1 MAKAEYT
8 VLGTSPARMGGIE
21 RVIGAGI
28 YGIDFA
34 LKDELHGGILRSQYA
49 HAKIISIDTS
59 EAKKIPGVH
68 AVVTAADAPDVRY
81 GRTSIDRYMLAKNKV
96 RYMGDPVAAVAADSP
111 AIVKQ
116 ALKKIK
122 VVYEPLPVVIDQEEA
137 MKLDAPTLH
146 EDMPLPKNLP
156 VDVKVKNVCSFTAV
170 HVGDPDKAM
179 AEADIVVDEV
189 YETKMIHPQ
198 YLEPRIAAARV
209 EPDGRITVWAN
220 AQAPFAV
227 RTDVARLIGVALNK
241 VRIISTELG
250 GGFGG
255 KASGITS
262 GAAIEPIC
270 ALLAVKAK
278 RPVMIVLDKA
288 EETISTTI
296 RSGAKMY
303 IKTGVKKDGTIVAR
317 QGKVVYDAGAYSGF
331 GAMAGARC
339 TNMLGGWYLMPN
351 CHIDGY
357 VVYTNKQVCGPVR
370 GPGGPQAAFA
380 VESHMDSIAAKLGMD
395 PVEFRLKNTPK
406 PGDKIVGVPKLR
418 DVSLG
423 ETIRTAAEKIGY
435 TKVGA
440 QHAAPVLG
448 KNQGIGIA
456 TGSWIESAGPGGG
469 AVVKVNEDGSVTVHI
484 GKIDMGTAPRFG
496 IPLIAA
502 EELGVPVSDVTVVN
516 VDTDASPWD
525 AGTVGSRAI
534 IVSGTATRLAAIDAR
549 NQIFKMAASQL
560 EASPDDLEIKDK
572 QIRVRG
578 TPSKSVPLATIATA
592 AHNIIGEVIGRGYC
606 DNVAMMAEEKARGSS
621 QPFTAHACI
630 VEVSPDTGNVKIL
643 KYVAVHDIGF
653 PIHLAS
659 VEGQIEGATAMSI
672 GQALCEQVVFDNNG
686 RTMNPSFVD
695 YLMPTINMM
704 PRIETTL
711 VHGYPGAGP
720 YGAKGAGEIACVPP
734 MAAIANAICNA
745 TGVRITKLPLSPEN
759 VLRGLKEAG
768 KA

>member
-8 VLGTSPARMGGIE
+8 VLGTSIPRQGGVE

-28 YGIDFA
+28 YGIDLA

-49 HAKIISIDTS
+49 HAKIVSIDTS
-59 EAKKIPGVH
+59 EAKKVPGVH

-81 GRTSIDRYMLAKNKV
+81 GRTYIDRYMLAKNKV

-137 MKLDAPTLH
+137 MKPDAPTLH
-146 EDMPLPKNLP
+146 DDMPLPKNLP
-156 VDVKVKNVCSFTAV
+156 EGVKVKNVCSYTPV

-179 AEADIVVDEV
+179 AEADVVVDEV

-198 YLEPRIAAARV
+198 YLEPRIAAAQV

-220 AQAPFAV
+220 AQAPFGV
-227 RTDVARLIGVALNK
+227 RTDVARLLGVSLNK
-241 VRIISTELG
+241 VRVLSTELG

-395 PVEFRLKNTPK
+395 PTEFRLKNTPK
-406 PGDKIVGVPKLR
+406 PGDKIIGVPKLR

-423 ETIRTAAEKIGY
+423 ETIKTAVEKIGWG
-435 TKVGA
+435 KVK
-440 QHAAPVLG
+440 LE

-502 EELGVPVSDVTVVN
+502 EELGVPVNDVTVVN

-534 IVSGTATRLAAIDAR
+534 IVSGTATKLAAIDAR

-572 QIRVRG
+572 QIRVKG
-578 TPSKSVPLATIATA
+578 TPSKSVPLATIATN
-592 AHNIIGEVIGRGYC
+592 AHNVIGEVIGRGYC

-630 VEVSPDTGNVKIL
+630 VEVDTNTGNVKIL

-653 PIHLAS
+653 PIHPVA

-734 MAAIANAICNA
+734 MAAIANAIYNA
-745 TGVRITKLPLSPEN
+745 TGVRIRTLPLSPEN
-759 VLRGLKEAG
+759 VLRALKEAG

>member
-1 MAKAEYT
+1 MAKAEFK
-8 VLGTSPARMGGIE
+8 VIGTSPARMGGVE
-21 RVIGAGI
+21 RVIGKGI
-28 YGIDFA
+28 YGIDLS

-49 HAKIISIDTS
+49 HAKIVSIDTG
-59 EAKKIPGVH
+59 EAKALPGVH

-81 GRTSIDRYMLAKNKV
+81 GRSYIDRYMLAKHRV
-96 RYMGDPVAAVAADSP
+96 RYMGDPVAAVAADTP
-111 AIVKQ
+111 AIVRQ

-122 VVYEPLPVVIDQEEA
+122 VVYEPLPVVLDQEEA
-137 MKLDAPTLH
+137 MKPDAPTLH

-156 VDVKVKNVCSFTAV
+156 EGVKVKNVCGFTAV
-170 HVGDPDKAM
+170 RVGDAEKAM
-179 AEADIVVDEV
+179 AEADVVVDEV

-198 YLEPRIAAARV
+198 YLEPRIAAAQV

-220 AQAPFAV
+220 AQAPFPV
-227 RTDVARLIGVALNK
+227 RTDVARLLGVPLNK
-241 VRIISTELG
+241 IRVLSTELG

-262 GAAIEPIC
+262 GAAVEPIC

-317 QGKVVYDAGAYSGF
+317 TGKVIYDTGAYSGF
-331 GAMAGARC
+331 GAQAGGRC

-406 PGDKIVGVPKLR
+406 AGDKIIGVPKLR

-423 ETIRTAAEKIGY
+423 ETIKIAAEKIGWG
-435 TKVGA
+435 KVK
-440 QHAAPVLG
+440 LE
-448 KNQGIGIA
+448 KNQGVGIA

-469 AVVKVNEDGSVTVHI
+469 SVVKVNEDGSVTVHV

-502 EELGVPVSDVTVVN
+502 EELGVPVEDVTVVN

-534 IVSGTATRLAAIDAR
+534 LVSGTATRLAAIDAR
-549 NQIFKMAASQL
+549 NQLFKIAASRL
-560 EASPDDLEIKDK
+560 ECSPDDLEIVDK
-572 QIRVRG
+572 QVRVKG

-592 AHNIIGEVIGRGYC
+592 AHTVIGEVIGRGYF
-606 DNVAMMAEEKARGSS
+606 DNVAMVAEEKARGSS

-630 VEVSPDTGNVKIL
+630 VEVNPDTGNVKIL
-643 KYVAVHDIGF
+643 KYVAVHDIGQ
-653 PIHLAS
+653 PIHTVA
-659 VEGQIEGATAMSI
+659 VEGQIEGAAAMSI
-672 GQALCEQVVFDNNG
+672 GQALCEQVVFDKDG

-711 VHGYPGAGP
+711 VPGYPGSGP

-734 MAAIANAICNA
+734 MAAIANAIYNA
-745 TGVRITKLPLSPEN
+745 TGVRINKLPLSPEN
-759 VLRGLKEAG
+759 VLRGLKAAG

>member
-1 MAKAEYT
+1 MAKAEFK
-8 VLGTSPARMGGIE
+8 VVGTSPARKGGVE
-21 RVIGAGI
+21 RVIGKGI
-28 YGIDFA
+28 YGIDLM
-34 LKDELHGGILRSQYA
+34 LKDQLHGGILRSQYA

-81 GRTSIDRYMLAKNKV
+81 GRSYFDRYILARNKV

-111 AIVKQ
+111 AVVKQ

-122 VVYEPLPVVIDQEEA
+122 VVYEPLPVVIDPEEA
-137 MKLDAPTLH
+137 MKPEAPTLH

-156 VDVKVKNVCSFTAV
+156 EGVKVKNVCSFAAV
-170 HVGDPDKAM
+170 RVGDAEKAM
-179 AEADIVVDEV
+179 AEADVVVNEV

-198 YLEPRIAAARV
+198 YLEPRIAAAQV
-209 EPDGRITVWAN
+209 EPNGRITVWAN
-220 AQAPFAV
+220 SQGPFPV
-227 RTDVARLIGVALNK
+227 RQEISKTLGIPLNN
-241 VRIISTELG
+241 VRVIAAELG

-255 KASGITS
+255 KGSGITS

-270 ALLAVKAK
+270 ALLAMKAK

-296 RSGAKMY
+296 RSGAKLY
-303 IKTGVKKDGTIVAR
+303 IKTGVKKDGTIMAR
-317 QGKVVYDAGAYSGF
+317 IGKVIYDTGGYSGF
-331 GAMAGARC
+331 GAQAGGRC

-380 VESHMDSIAAKLGMD
+380 VESHMDSIAAKLDMD
-395 PVEFRLKNTPK
+395 PGEFRLKNIPK
-406 PGDKIVGVPKLR
+406 AGDKIVGVPKLR

-423 ETIRTAAEKIGY
+423 ETIKIAAEKIGY
-435 TKVGA
+435 KKVGA
-440 QHAAPVLG
+440 QFIAPALG

-484 GKIDMGTAPRFG
+484 GKIDMGTIPGFG
-496 IPLIAA
+496 IPLIVA
-502 EELGVPVSDVTVVN
+502 EELGVPVEDVTVVN

-525 AGTVGSRAI
+525 AGTVGSRGILVA
-534 IVSGTATRLAAIDAR
+534 GTASRLAAIDAR
-549 NQIFKMAASQL
+549 NQLFKMAATQL
-560 EASPDDLEIKDK
+560 ECSPEDLEIVNK
-572 QIRVRG
+572 QIRVKG
-578 TPSKSVPLATIATA
+578 TPAKSVSLETVATN
-592 AHNIIGEVIGRGYC
+592 AHNVIGEVIGRGYF
-606 DNVAMMAEEKARGSS
+606 DNVAAVAEEKAHGSS
-621 QPFTAHACI
+621 QPFTTHACI
-630 VEVSPDTGNVKIL
+630 VEVDTMTGNLKIL

-653 PIHLAS
+653 PIHPVA
-659 VEGQIEGATAMSI
+659 VEGQIEGAAAMSI
-672 GQALCEQVVFDNNG
+672 GQALCEQVIVDKDG

-711 VHGYPGAGP
+711 IHGYPGSGP

-734 MAAIANAICNA
+734 MAAIANAIYNA
-745 TGVRITKLPLSPEN
+745 TGVRIKTLPLSPAN
-759 VLRGLKEAG
+759 VLRALKEAG

>member
-8 VLGTSPARMGGIE
+8 VLGTSIPRMGGVE
-21 RVIGAGI
+21 RVTGAGI
-28 YGIDFA
+28 FGIDLVLQDA
-34 LKDELHGGILRSQYA
+34 LCGGILRSQYA
-49 HAKIISIDTS
+49 HAKIVSIDTS
-59 EAKKIPGVH
+59 EAKAIAGVR

-81 GRTSIDRYMLAKNKV
+81 GRTYIDRYMLAKNRV

-122 VVYEPLPVVIDQEEA
+122 VVYEPLPVVLDPEET
-137 MKLDAPTLH
+137 MKPSAPTLH
-146 EDMPLPKNLP
+146 DDMPLPKNLP
-156 VDVKVKNVCSFTAV
+156 ADAKVKNVCSYTVV
-170 HVGDPDKAM
+170 HMGDPDKAM
-179 AEADIVVDEV
+179 AEADLVVDEV

-198 YLEPRIAAARV
+198 YLEPRIAAARL
-209 EPDGRITVWAN
+209 EQNGRLTVWAN

-227 RTDVARLIGVALNK
+227 RTDVAKLLALPLSK
-241 VRIISTELG
+241 VRILSSDLG

-270 ALLAVKAK
+270 ALLALEAK
-278 RPVMIVLDKA
+278 RTVMIVLDKA

-296 RSGAKMY
+296 RSGAKLY
-303 IKTGVKKDGTIVAR
+303 IKTGVKRDGTIVAR
-317 QGKVVYDAGAYSGF
+317 TGKVVYDAGAYSGF

-339 TNMLGGWYLMPN
+339 TNMLGGWYLTPN
-351 CHIDGY
+351 VHIDGY

-395 PVEFRLKNTPK
+395 PAEFRLKNMPEA
-406 PGDKIVGVPKLR
+406 GDRIVGVPKLR

-423 ETIRTAAEKIGY
+423 ETIRIAKEKIGWG
-435 TKVGA
+435 KVK
-440 QHAAPVLG
+440 LK

-469 AVVKVNEDGSVTVHI
+469 AMVKVNEDGSVTVHI
-484 GKIDMGTAPRFG
+484 GKIDMGTIPGFG
-496 IPLIAA
+496 IPLIVA
-502 EELGVPVSDVTVVN
+502 EELGVPVSDVMVVN

-525 AGTVGSRAI
+525 AGTVGSRGI

-549 NQIFKMAASQL
+549 NQLFRLAANQL

-572 QIRVRG
+572 QIRVKG
-578 TPSKSVPLATIATA
+578 TPSKSIPLATVATA
-592 AHNIIGEVIGRGYC
+592 AHTAIGEVIGRGYC
-606 DNVAMMAEEKARGSS
+606 DNKAMEAEEKAHGSS

-630 VEVSPDTGNVKIL
+630 VEVDPDTGNVKIL
-643 KYVAVHDIGF
+643 RYVAVHDIGF
-653 PIHLAS
+653 PIHPAA
-659 VEGQIEGATAMSI
+659 VEGQIEGAAAMSI
-672 GQALCEQVVFDNNG
+672 GQALCEQVVFDKNG
-686 RTMNPSFVD
+686 RTLNPSFVD

-720 YGAKGAGEIACVPP
+720 YGAKGAGEIACVPVL
-734 MAAIANAICNA
+734 ACIANAIYNA
-745 TGVRITKLPLSPEN
+745 VGVRLTKLPLNPEN
-759 VLRGLKEAG
+759 VLRALREKKKHAS
-768 KA
+768 

>member
-8 VLGTSPARMGGIE
+8 VLGTSTPRMGGVE

-28 YGIDFA
+28 YGIDLE
-34 LKDELHGGILRSQYA
+34 LKGELHGGILRSQYA
-49 HAKIISIDTS
+49 HAKIVSIDTS
-59 EAKKIPGVH
+59 EAKKLPGVH

-81 GRTSIDRYMLAKNKV
+81 GRTYIDRYMLAKNKV

-137 MKLDAPTLH
+137 MKPEAPTLH
-146 EDMPLPKNLP
+146 DDMPLPKNLP
-156 VDVKVKNVCSFTAV
+156 EGVKVKNVCSYTAV
-170 HVGDPDKAM
+170 HVGDPEKAM
-179 AEADIVVDEV
+179 AEADLVVDEV

-198 YLEPRIAAARV
+198 YLEPRIAAAQV

-220 AQAPFAV
+220 AQAPFGV
-227 RTDVARLIGVALNK
+227 RTDVARLLGIPLNQ
-241 VRIISTELG
+241 VRVLATELG

-296 RSGAKMY
+296 RSGARMY
-303 IKTGVKKDGTIVAR
+303 IKTGVKKDGTIIAR
-317 QGKVVYDAGAYSGF
+317 TGKVVYDAGAYSGF

-380 VESHMDSIAAKLGMD
+380 VESHMDSIATKLNMD

-406 PGDKIVGVPKLR
+406 AGDKIVGVPKLR

-423 ETIRTAAEKIGY
+423 ETIKTAAEKIGWSNV
-435 TKVGA
+435 KL
-440 QHAAPVLG
+440 Q

-502 EELGVPVSDVTVVN
+502 EELGVPVKDITVVN

-549 NQIFKMAASQL
+549 NQLFKMAASQL
-560 EASPDDLEIKDK
+560 EASPDDLEIKDR
-572 QIRVRG
+572 QIRVKG

-606 DNVAMMAEEKARGSS
+606 DNQAMMAEEKAHGNSP
-621 QPFTAHACI
+621 PFTTHACI
-630 VEVSPDTGNVKIL
+630 VEVDTNTGNVKIL

-653 PIHLAS
+653 PIHPVS

-672 GQALCEQVVFDNNG
+672 GQALCEQVVFDKDG

-711 VHGYPGAGP
+711 VHGYAGAGP

-734 MAAIANAICNA
+734 MAAIANAIYNA
-745 TGVRITKLPLSPEN
+745 TGVRIRTLPLSPEN
-759 VLRGLKEAG
+759 VLRALKEAG